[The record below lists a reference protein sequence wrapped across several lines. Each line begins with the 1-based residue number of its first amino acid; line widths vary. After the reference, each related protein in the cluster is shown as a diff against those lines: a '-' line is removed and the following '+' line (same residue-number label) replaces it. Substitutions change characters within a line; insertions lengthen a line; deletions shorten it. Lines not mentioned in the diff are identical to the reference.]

1 MESKKIAKQ
10 ILIATAVLT
19 SFLGSNLVY
28 ADVVQS
34 NSNNRASTE
43 TARVTGNNLEKLI
56 TKDKEI
62 DKEMT
67 YLSDM
72 DWSSATHGD
81 IDKTK
86 TVQKDAPFT
95 TGNKGEHT
103 KISLLTSDDKVKYF
117 DKGIGTVADSPSVIS
132 YDISGQGFEKF
143 ETYIGIDQ
151 SANSSRSDHAVVD
164 RIEIEI
170 DGKVVYS
177 SSVTNPE
184 GFRYNTQA
192 QFISVTIPQNA
203 KKISLKS
210 FAGEHTWG
218 DEVVFAD
225 AKLIK
230 TVSTQTITPDLL
242 NK

>member
-1 MESKKIAKQ
+1 M
-10 ILIATAVLT
+10 
-19 SFLGSNLVY
+19 
-28 ADVVQS
+28 
-34 NSNNRASTE
+34 
-43 TARVTGNNLEKLI
+43 
-56 TKDKEI
+56 
-62 DKEMT
+62 
-67 YLSDM
+67 
-72 DWSSATHGD
+72 
-81 IDKTK
+81 
-86 TVQKDAPFT
+86 
-95 TGNKGEHT
+95 
-103 KISLLTSDDKVKYF
+103 LTSDDKVKYF

-203 KKISLKS
+203 KKY
-210 FAGEHTWG
+210 
-218 DEVVFAD
+218 
-225 AKLIK
+225 
-230 TVSTQTITPDLL
+230 P
-242 NK
+242 